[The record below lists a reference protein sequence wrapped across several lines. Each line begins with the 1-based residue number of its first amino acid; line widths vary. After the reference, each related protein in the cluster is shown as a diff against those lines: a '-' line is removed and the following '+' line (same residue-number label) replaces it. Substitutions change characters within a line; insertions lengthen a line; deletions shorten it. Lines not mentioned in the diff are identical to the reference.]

1 VNYFCREIRLY
12 PYSYEFHSVAIRNNH
27 CRRDGLIGASMKKIL
42 SALILVTLAAAP
54 ALAKQRYLVSDRA
67 AAAQAYVPY
76 NQSWHGLDRYTVVSG
91 GRIVGRDPDP
101 NVRQMLMRD
110 NVTNLP

>member
-1 VNYFCREIRLY
+1 VKFVCICILTNFIQSPFERTIAAGTGY
-12 PYSYEFHSVAIRNNH
+12 
-27 CRRDGLIGASMKKIL
+27 IGAPMKKIL

-54 ALAKQRYLVSDRA
+54 AVAQQRYLVSDQA

-76 NQSWHGLDRYTVVSG
+76 NQSRHGLDRYTVVSG

-101 NVRQMLMRD
+101 NVRLMLIRD